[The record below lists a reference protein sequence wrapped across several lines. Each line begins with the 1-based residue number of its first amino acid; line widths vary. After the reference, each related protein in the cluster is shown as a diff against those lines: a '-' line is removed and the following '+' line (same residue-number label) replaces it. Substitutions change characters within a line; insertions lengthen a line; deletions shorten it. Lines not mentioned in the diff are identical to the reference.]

1 MAILS
6 RLSIVEAR
14 RGPGAAQAETRLM
27 RNRHL
32 RQDAG
37 LVLLAIAVRAAA
49 VLILQSHHVP
59 RSTYEHGEIAANL
72 LAGHGFSVRF
82 LGAWGP
88 TSQQAPIYPALVA
101 LAYAVGG
108 AETPAALL
116 TLELAQAILGGL
128 LVLGVLRLAR
138 EAAHQRAVSI
148 AAGLI
153 AALHPTLVYAA
164 THVQVSLL
172 GATLLTWTL
181 VCAFRT
187 GASGGSASGAN
198 HWGLACGGDIVR
210 PDPRAGRGGRSLG
223 HCAGQVRSRAF
234 PRRSSPACCP
244 GRADGSGGGRAL
256 DRPQRPGSR

>member
-1 MAILS
+1 MI
-6 RLSIVEAR
+6 RIDRFAR
-14 RGPGAAQAETRLM
+14 FPQNQRACGDEDLVATDERHGPLLPRKPSPQAGTRLM
-27 RNRHL
+27 RNRQC

-49 VLILQSHHVP
+49 VLVLQSHHVP

-82 LGAWGP
+82 LGARGP

-138 EAAHQRAVSI
+138 EVAPHQRAVSI

-187 GASGGSASGAN
+187 GASGGSAA
-198 HWGLACGGDIVR
+198 R
-210 PDPRAGRGGRSLG
+210 
-223 HCAGQVRSRAF
+223 
-234 PRRSSPACCP
+234 
-244 GRADGSGGGRAL
+244 
-256 DRPQRPGSR
+256 